1 MDPVTALQC
10 SGDGVPV
17 GLPVGA
23 KVGSEVG
30 MFAGGAGGM

>member
-1 MDPVTALQC
+1 LDPVTALQC
-10 SGDGVPV
+10 GGDGVRV
-17 GLPVGA
+17 GLPVGT